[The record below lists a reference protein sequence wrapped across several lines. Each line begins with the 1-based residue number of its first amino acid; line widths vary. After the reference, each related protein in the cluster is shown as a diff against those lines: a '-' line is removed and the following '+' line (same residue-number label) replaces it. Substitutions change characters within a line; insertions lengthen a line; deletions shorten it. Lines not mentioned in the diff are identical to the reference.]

1 MPLNPFFLQGS
12 KNEQFLVQD
21 LINEQLKIYGVEI
34 FYLPR
39 KIFKTDNIIREVQSS
54 KFDDS
59 FAIEAYLNN
68 FDGYNPNSD
77 LMTKFGLRLT
87 NEVSLTISKERF
99 EEFIT
104 PFLEGITSGIKDGL
118 ITDYTFEDLV
128 NRPKEGDLI
137 YFPLG
142 ERLFE
147 IKRVESEKPFYQLG
161 KNYTYELSCELYEYE
176 NELIETSID
185 EVDNTVEDQ
194 GYITTVNL
202 VGTAV
207 TAIGIAGIGVTGM
220 IGFISVVNDGSGYIT
235 APSVEI
241 SPSPYGINA
250 EAIAITTS
258 KGGSKSIKEI
268 RLTNPGNGYDPESP
282 PLVILKGGGGT
293 GAAVTFGIVTNGI
306 STVFVSERG
315 KGYSVEPEITF
326 TGPHGIGG
334 TSASGKVILNDAT
347 GVESVQFLNTGYYP
361 IGIVDTPTV
370 EFSGIST
377 TGIGTYLY
385 NEVVT
390 GSLSGTTA
398 RVRNFKKRV
407 DIDNV
412 NPPIELQVSLNSGKF
427 SAGEVVVGSIS
438 SARYVVDSYT
448 DDSFEEPFDSN
459 KEIESEADS
468 LLDFTEGNPFGDY

>member
-1 MPLNPFFLQGS
+1 MALNPFFLQGS
-12 KNEQFLVQD
+12 KTEQFLLQD
-21 LINEQLKIYGVEI
+21 VINEQLKIYGIDV

-59 FAIEAYLNN
+59 FILEAYLNN
-68 FDGYNPNSD
+68 YEGYNPNSD

-87 NEVSLTISKERF
+87 NEVSLTISRERF

-104 PFLEGITSGIKDGL
+104 PFLEGITSGIKEGL

-161 KNYTYELSCELYEYE
+161 KNYVYELSCELYEYE
-176 NELIETSID
+176 NELIDTSIE
-185 EVDNTVEDQ
+185 EVDNTVEDE

-202 VGTAV
+202 VGTAL
-207 TAIGIAGIGVTGM
+207 TASGTAVVGGTGM
-220 IGFISVVNDGSGYIT
+220 LGFISLINDGFGYKT

-241 SPSPYGINA
+241 SPPASGSRA
-250 EAIAITTS
+250 TAVAITTS
-258 KGGSKSIKEI
+258 SGGVKSLKEI
-268 RLTNPGNGYDPESP
+268 RILNPGSGYDADNP
-282 PLVILKGGGGT
+282 PLIILNGGGGA
-293 GAAVTFGIVTNGI
+293 GAAVTFGIVDSGI
-306 STVFVSERG
+306 STISNLVRG
-315 KGYSVEPEITF
+315 KGYYVAPTITF
-326 TGPHGIGG
+326 TGSTGIGG
-334 TSASGKVILNDAT
+334 TTAIATAIINDD
-347 GVESVQFLNTGYYP
+347 GQIGSVQFNNVGSGYT
-361 IGIVDTPTV
+361 VAPTV
-370 EFSGIST
+370 AFSGIST

-385 NEVVT
+385 NEIIT

-407 DIDNV
+407 DIDAV
-412 NPPIELQVSLNSGKF
+412 NPPIELNVSLNSGRF
-427 SAGEVVVGSIS
+427 SAGEVIVGSIS
-438 SARYVVDSYT
+438 SARYVVESYS
-448 DDSFEEPFDSN
+448 DDKFDETFDSN
-459 KEIESEADS
+459 KEIEFESDS
-468 LLDFTEGNPFGDY
+468 LLDFSEGNPFGDY